1 MSRKFITH
9 ARSAAGAGLLLIAAL
24 GLPVGA
30 QTRPASGPA
39 APTLQPTAPK
49 QAPVQAPTPA
59 PMPAPRPGPPAVLP
73 GLAPGLPVPGAAA
86 SQALATAPVSAS
98 ARRLYDR
105 SRAQLLQVRTLS
117 NGSQASV
124 GSGFVVSAEGH
135 VITNYHV
142 VSQFALEPDRYRL
155 QYATPDGEGGDLE
168 LLDFDARRDLA
179 LLRIAGGGKAAA
191 PQGGVSAP
199 AANAAASDTTRRMT
213 AAPLVF
219 RKLDQPLAKGE
230 RIYSMGNPHDVAF
243 AVVEGTYNGLVE
255 RSFDPLIYYSG
266 AINPGMSGGPVL
278 DEDGE
283 IVGINVSTMIFAQQM
298 SFLVPAAHAAA
309 LLARSR
315 DAAPLKGAA
324 WPKLR
329 GQLMAYQEELS
340 RNFLAQPW
348 RTLPHPR
355 YRFPIPQEQYMR
367 CWGSG
372 TPADAQG
379 LQMQRTQC
387 RMEHALFISES
398 LQTGYFGVTEEVYD
412 GSKLGAVRFA
422 NIYSGSFRNERLGG
436 PDRDRTAPYCREDF
450 VQQKD
455 GPPLRAVACLRAY
468 RKLEGLFDLTVLVT
482 NVDSSTEGALGRF
495 DARGVSFANATRLTR
510 HYLQGFA
517 WTTPR

>member
-1 MSRKFITH
+1 MSRNPLTLGRAL
-9 ARSAAGAGLLLIAAL
+9 ARAATLLVAVAL
-24 GLPVGA
+24 GLPAAA
-30 QTRPASGPA
+30 QTRPAPEA
-39 APTLQPTAPK
+39 Q
-49 QAPVQAPTPA
+49 PA
-59 PMPAPRPGPPAVLP
+59 PSPQRPPLSAPPVVAPSVVAPPASAPQP
-73 GLAPGLPVPGAAA
+73 GTAAA
-86 SQALATAPVSAS
+86 SQAIASAPVSAS

-105 SRAQLLQVRTLS
+105 SRAQLLQVRTLF

-124 GSGFVVSAEGH
+124 GSGFVVSAQGH

-142 VSQFALEPDRYRL
+142 ISQHALEPERYRL
-155 QYATPDGEGGDLE
+155 QYQTPEGDGGDIV

-179 LLRIAGGGKAAA
+179 LLRIVAKGGDAKAD
-191 PQGGVSAP
+191 PKGVVA
-199 AANAAASDTTRRMT
+199 RMT
-213 AAPLVF
+213 ATPLAF
-219 RKLDQPLAKGE
+219 RKADQPLAKGE

-255 RSFDPLIYYSG
+255 RSFDPLI
-266 AINPGMSGGPVL
+266 
-278 DEDGE
+278 
-283 IVGINVSTMIFAQQM
+283 NVSTMIFAQQM
-298 SFLVPAAHAAA
+298 SFLVPAQHAAA

-315 DAAPLKGAA
+315 DAAPMKGAA

-329 GQLMAYQEELS
+329 EQLMAYQEELS

-348 RTLPHPR
+348 RTLTHPR

-372 TPADAQG
+372 TSADAQG

-412 GSKLGAVRFA
+412 GSKLGAVRFST
-422 NIYSGSFRNERLGG
+422 IYSASFRNERLGG

-468 RKLEGLFDLTVLVT
+468 RKLDGLFDLTVLVT
-482 NVDSSTEGALGRF
+482 NVDAATEGALGRF
-495 DARGVSFANATRLTR
+495 DARGVSFANATQLTR

-517 WTTPR
+517 WTR